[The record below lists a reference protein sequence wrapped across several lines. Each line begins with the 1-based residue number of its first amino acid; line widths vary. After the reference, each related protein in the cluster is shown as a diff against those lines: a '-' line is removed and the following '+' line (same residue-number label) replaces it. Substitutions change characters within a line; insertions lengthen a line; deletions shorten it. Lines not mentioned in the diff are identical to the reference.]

1 MAALLF
7 LLFLTAWLITE
18 ALVALHH
25 RPGGS
30 GYMSRDRGSTSALG
44 ISSAAG
50 VLLALQLAFS
60 VPAATIGAE
69 RLAFL
74 MGLTLITLGIGLRQ
88 YAVRTLG
95 KYFTGEVSTQAGQ
108 ALIQTGPYR
117 WVRHPGYTGSLISLI
132 GLGLALTNWLSLCSL
147 VLVLLGL
154 IYRIRVEERTLVEA
168 FGPAYRQYM
177 QRTKRLIPRLI

>member
-1 MAALLF
+1 M
-7 LLFLTAWLITE
+7 
-18 ALVALHH
+18 
-25 RPGGS
+25 
-30 GYMSRDRGSTSALG
+30 SALG
-44 ISSAAG
+44 IASAAG

-117 WVRHPGYTGSLISLI
+117 WVRHPGYAGSLISLI

-147 VLVLLGL
+147 ALVLLGL